1 MSYNQF
7 QNNGFMM
14 PSRENLCPDAATH
27 PLGTSKQNPNFRIR
41 WTPSLHWIFVV
52 AVERLGGAT
61 EAKPTAI
68 VQAMETMGVFGLTL
82 QQVKSHLQKYRNQS
96 KDEERE
102 QHKNGSESDETLST
116 FLVPSPDI
124 REHEVHACK
133 TSLTEVGRQ
142 ILEEIEVEDFML
154 QLNGTPQDTY
164 MESLAEDPYDK
175 AIREFLNA

>member
-1 MSYNQF
+1 
-7 QNNGFMM
+7 
-14 PSRENLCPDAATH
+14 
-27 PLGTSKQNPNFRIR
+27 
-41 WTPSLHWIFVV
+41 
-52 AVERLGGAT
+52 
-61 EAKPTAI
+61 
-68 VQAMETMGVFGLTL
+68 METMGVFGLTL

-96 KDEERE
+96 KYEKRE
-102 QHKNGSESDETLST
+102 QHKHGSESDETLST

-164 MESLAEDPYDK
+164 MESLVEDPYDK

>member
-7 QNNGFMM
+7 QNNGFTM
-14 PSRENLCPDAATH
+14 PSRENLCPVAATH
-27 PLGTSKQNPNFRIR
+27 PLGTSKQNPNFRIK

-96 KDEERE
+96 KYEKRE
-102 QHKNGSESDETLST
+102 QHKHGSESDETLST

-124 REHEVHACK
+124 RDHEVHACK

-164 MESLAEDPYDK
+164 MESLVEDPYDK